1 MPSSS
6 LATTRRS
13 LEFKTFAL
21 VFLLLVDVCSA
32 SMSPHFRRFVRK
44 NYGAALERE
53 LNRADLG
60 AGGSFGGGRHRAR
73 TPTENRPVL
82 LVHGIT
88 NRAATF
94 DGIRKYFLHHDYTD
108 AEVYGTT
115 YGDAGKTNVVFVTMN
130 CHYSKMIRALIQTVA
145 DYTSSKVNILAYSMG
160 SPVARKAIL
169 GGACVDTGEQLGPPL
184 TDLVH
189 TFVGVAG
196 ANFGSFLCVFPV
208 GSCNLINGMACGSRH
223 LNDINSKRGYEGAR
237 TYTIA
242 STGDE
247 KVGFM
252 ACGRK
257 ASEIPGQTQMF
268 TKTGMNHD
276 HVMFDTVGLQYNL
289 VTHGRP

>member
-1 MPSSS
+1 MPPLSSVAAS
-6 LATTRRS
+6 RRPLAFQTI
-13 LEFKTFAL
+13 AL
-21 VFLLLVDVCSA
+21 VFVLLVDVCSA

-60 AGGSFGGGRHRAR
+60 PGGSFGGGRHRAR

-130 CHYSKMIRALIQTVA
+130 CHYSKMKRV
-145 DYTSSKVNILAYSMG
+145 
-160 SPVARKAIL
+160 
-169 GGACVDTGEQLGPPL
+169 TG
-184 TDLVH
+184 
-189 TFVGVAG
+189 
-196 ANFGSFLCVFPV
+196 VF
-208 GSCNLINGMACGSRH
+208 R
-223 LNDINSKRGYEGAR
+223 RGYEGAR

-247 KVGFM
+247 KVGYM